1 MDVHVL
7 TENFSVLCPLRGRY
21 LGAEPSAAGKGDC
34 VASPPCI
41 PEATPATL
49 ETPQRQA
56 LHQAPA
62 ANSPFKQ
69 QMAQTGDGHHPGSR
83 LVAAARADGEL

>member
-1 MDVHVL
+1 MAIHVL
-7 TENFSVLCPLRGRY
+7 IESFSVLCPLCGRY

-34 VASPPCI
+34 VASSPCI

-56 LHQAPA
+56 LRQAPA

-69 QMAQTGDGHHPGSR
+69 QRAQPGGGRHPGVR
-83 LVAAARADGEL
+83 LGAAARADGEL